1 MVGCTRGGDSTSTGN
16 NDAELPPPDTK
27 RWIARRKA
35 AVVSAVSSGAIGRE
49 EARRRYQLSEEE
61 FLAWEQAIQ
70 SYGVPGLRST
80 RVQIYKHTP
89 RPKGAQYPASE
100 LKA

>member
-1 MVGCTRGGDSTSTGN
+1 MRGELHMDACTKGEASTVTDN
-16 NDAELPPPDTK
+16 AADELPPSDTK

-61 FLAWEQAIQ
+61 FLTWERAIQ
-70 SYGVPGLRST
+70 SYGIPGLRST
-80 RVQIYKHTP
+80 RVQIYKQCQ
-89 RPKGAQYPASE
+89 R
-100 LKA
+100 LK

>member
-1 MVGCTRGGDSTSTGN
+1 MDACTKREDSTFTDN
-16 NDAELPPPDTK
+16 ADDELPPPDTK

-35 AVVSAVSSGAIGRE
+35 AVVLAVNSGAIARE

-70 SYGVPGLRST
+70 SYGLPGLRST
-80 RVQIYKHTP
+80 RVQIYRHPP
-89 RPKGAQYPASE
+89 RLRQTQYRA
-100 LKA
+100 

>member
-1 MVGCTRGGDSTSTGN
+1 MDACTKGEASIVTDN
-16 NDAELPPPDTK
+16 ADDELPPPDTK

-35 AVVSAVSSGAIGRE
+35 AVVSAVSNGAIGRE

-61 FLAWEQAIQ
+61 FLTWERAIQ
-70 SYGVPGLRST
+70 SYGIPGLRST
-80 RVQIYKHTP
+80 RVQIYKQCQRLKRTQH
-89 RPKGAQYPASE
+89 PASE

>member
-1 MVGCTRGGDSTSTGN
+1 MAGCTRRENSTFTDN
-16 NDAELPPPDTK
+16 ADDELPPPDTK

-35 AVVSAVSSGAIGRE
+35 AVVSAVSSGAIGRD

-61 FLAWEQAIQ
+61 FLTWERAIQ

-80 RVQIYKHTP
+80 RVQIYKHSQRLNRAEHP
-89 RPKGAQYPASE
+89 VSE

>member
-1 MVGCTRGGDSTSTGN
+1 MDGCTKGENSTFTDN
-16 NDAELPPPDTK
+16 ADDELPPPDTK

-61 FLAWEQAIQ
+61 FLTWERAIQ

-80 RVQIYKHTP
+80 RVQIYKHSQ
-89 RPKGAQYPASE
+89 RLKRAQYRASE

>member
-1 MVGCTRGGDSTSTGN
+1 MHGELQMDGCTSGEVSTFTDN
-16 NDAELPPPDTK
+16 ADNELPPPDTK

-61 FLAWEQAIQ
+61 FLTWERAIQ

-80 RVQIYKHTP
+80 RVQIYKHCQ
-89 RPKGAQYPASE
+89 R
-100 LKA
+100 LKRA

>member
-1 MVGCTRGGDSTSTGN
+1 MGENSTFT
-16 NDAELPPPDTK
+16 DDELPPPDTK

-61 FLAWEQAIQ
+61 FLTWERAIQ

-80 RVQIYKHTP
+80 RVQIYKDSQ
-89 RPKGAQYPASE
+89 RLRRVQYRASE

>member
-1 MVGCTRGGDSTSTGN
+1 MDGWITGENSTFT
-16 NDAELPPPDTK
+16 DELPPPDTK

-61 FLAWEQAIQ
+61 FLTWERAIQ

-80 RVQIYKHTP
+80 RVQIYNPQRLK
-89 RPKGAQYPASE
+89 RAQYRASE